1 MGGAGARAS
10 PVMEAPFLREGT
22 TIRVLSDAPSRF
34 FFRRDGISI
43 RPYRYTLPPK
53 MTKKNDDLHFKRFF
67 QCFSFLSDVPSSKK
81 RRKILINVPFVRFSL
96 FTYPPGRF
104 FLSALFLRGPSA
116 GFGPVR
122 PQGYVDKGRLSLP
135 QPLIDAPLSYK
146 RSSVCFRRLQV
157 SGPPLPENSWRD
169 FSFHFSSSLL

>member
-10 PVMEAPFLREGT
+10 PVIFAPFLREGT

-67 QCFSFLSDVPSSKK
+67 QCFVFLIDVPSGKK
-81 RRKILINVPFVRFSL
+81 GRKFLINVPFVRFSL

-104 FLSALFLRGPSA
+104 FRNYAFLRGARRNPARSGLKGTWIRVVFLFLSPLLMHPSVTSTPPSA
-116 GFGPVR
+116 FAGFKSLARRFSKICGEIF
-122 PQGYVDKGRLSLP
+122 LS
-135 QPLIDAPLSYK
+135 I
-146 RSSVCFRRLQV
+146 
-157 SGPPLPENSWRD
+157 
-169 FSFHFSSSLL
+169 FSSSLR

>member
-1 MGGAGARAS
+1 MHR
-10 PVMEAPFLREGT
+10 P
-22 TIRVLSDAPSRF
+22 DF

-67 QCFSFLSDVPSSKK
+67 QCFSFLIDVPSGKK
-81 RRKILINVPFVRFSL
+81 RRKFLINVPFVRFSL

-104 FLSALFLRGPSA
+104 FRNYVFLRATSA
-116 GFGPVR
+116 EPGGVW

-135 QPLIDAPLSYK
+135 QPLIDAPFRYK
-146 RSSVCFRRLQV
+146 HSSFCSRRLGV
-157 SGPPLPENSWRD
+157 SGPPLPENLW
-169 FSFHFSSSLL
+169 